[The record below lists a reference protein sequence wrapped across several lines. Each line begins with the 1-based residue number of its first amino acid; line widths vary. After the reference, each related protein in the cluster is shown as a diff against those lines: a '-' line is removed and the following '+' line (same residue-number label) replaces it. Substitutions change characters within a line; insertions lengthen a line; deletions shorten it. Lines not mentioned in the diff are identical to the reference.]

1 MRMSVALAAFFC
13 FAAPVQE
20 AVSLVGPSAPGG
32 SLARHTVMVLRSSQ
46 GAAGTCTG
54 VIIAPR
60 VVLTAAHCVSANAA
74 QVAVYAPTGGKP
86 VLTPVRQI
94 ARHPEF
100 VPNAIKARRRSIDL
114 ALLLTADSLPAGFY
128 PVPIAASQP
137 VRLDASYVIAG
148 YGLREEGN
156 EQSLGEL
163 RSGRLSAQAPLS
175 SILLWAR
182 DLEKR
187 GMGACTGDSGGP
199 VFDSEG
205 KQLVAIT
212 VWSTGLAGRSCGDLT
227 QGVLVA
233 PQSGWISQVMTR
245 WGVR

>member
-1 MRMSVALAAFFC
+1 MRLSLALGALMCFC
-13 FAAPVQE
+13 APVHE
-20 AVSLVGPSAPGG
+20 AASLVGPSAPGG
-32 SLARHTVMVLRSSQ
+32 ALARHTVMVLRSSQ

-60 VVLTAAHCVSANAA
+60 VVITAAHCVSANAA

-86 VLTPVRQI
+86 VLTPVRSV
-94 ARHPEF
+94 ARHPEY
-100 VPNAIKARRRSIDL
+100 VPNAIKARKRSIDL
-114 ALLLTADSLPAGFY
+114 ALLLTAEPLPAGFY
-128 PVPIAASQP
+128 PVPIAPSQP

-199 VFDSEG
+199 IFDAEG

-212 VWSTGLAGRSCGDLT
+212 VWSTGAGGRHCGDLT
-227 QGVLVA
+227 QGALVG
-233 PQSGWISQVMTR
+233 PQTGWITQVMTR